1 MTVMAT
7 VNLIQSKR
15 SQSKAGLAFILSYCK
30 RESKTVY
37 GDKKLIGGVN
47 CIAESAYCEMLS
59 TKMRYG
65 KTDGRMFYHLVQS
78 FSPEENITPETAH
91 EIALKFAEEQF
102 PEYEVLVATHTDK
115 AHIHSHFVINS
126 VSCTNG
132 YKLRPAKDFIEQ
144 LRNASDRLC
153 TEYGL
158 SVILTQPK
166 KQTVRQM
173 SSKEYR
179 SAVRGES
186 YKMQLAAVI
195 DDAMAQ
201 AKTKKDFIRLMEAEG
216 YGVVWTDE
224 RKYITY
230 ITQDGK
236 RLRDRSLHEEKY
248 LKGNMEYEFGIRQI
262 ILGGTESESAAEYA
276 ESRRGKALH
285 NCDRAEL
292 ERNARYAEDADRTP
306 FPTDEHRR
314 NADYQRGAGGVYE
327 QPARHTDRE
336 QRTVSGC
343 GDGVSVGYEESGGEL
358 YRLDENGGIGYR
370 ETGWEDQ
377 RELFERSLNAD
388 GQDGALYAQN
398 ILDHGY
404 PFGDNGAVLS
414 DAAYLAADITG
425 IIDNDAPVEDCTT
438 RHFPSEH
445 KKKNYGP
452 VMGGM

>member
-1 MTVMAT
+1 MAT

-15 SQSKAGLAFILSYCK
+15 SQSKARLKFILSYCK
-30 RESKTVY
+30 RDSKTVC

-47 CIAESAYCEMLS
+47 CVAESAYHEMLS

-78 FSPEENITPETAH
+78 FSPEESITPETAH
-91 EIALKFAEEQF
+91 EIALKFAEREF
-102 PEYEVLVATHTDK
+102 SEYEVLVATHTDK
-115 AHIHSHFVINS
+115 AHIHSHFIINS
-126 VSCTNG
+126 VSCENG
-132 YKLRPAKDFIEQ
+132 YKLHPPKDFIAG
-144 LRNASDRLC
+144 LRNASDKLC

-158 SVILTQPK
+158 SVLRPGR
-166 KQTVRQM
+166 KQEKVQQM

-186 YKMQLAAVI
+186 YKMQLAAAI
-195 DDAMAQ
+195 DDAMAAARSKQ
-201 AKTKKDFIRLMEAEG
+201 DFIRLMEAEG

-236 RLRDRSLHEEKY
+236 RCRDRSLHEEKY
-248 LKGNMEYEFGIRQI
+248 LKENMEYEFGIREI

-276 ESRRGKALH
+276 ESRRSEALR
-285 NCDRAEL
+285 NGDRAEL
-292 ERNARYAEDADRTP
+292 ERNARYAEGADRTAL
-306 FPTDEHRR
+306 TADERNR
-314 NADYQRGAGGVYE
+314 NADNQRGTDGVYE
-327 QPARHTDRE
+327 RAAEYSDRE
-336 QRTVSGC
+336 QRTVPSG
-343 GDGVSVGYEESGGEL
+343 GDGISEQNEEIGGGI
-358 YRLDENGGIGYR
+358 YRLDENGGVGYR

-377 RELFERSLNAD
+377 RLLFEQSLHAD
-388 GQDGALYAQN
+388 GYGGEVFEPD

-404 PFGDNGAVLS
+404 SFGDNGTVLS

-425 IIDNDAPVEDCTT
+425 IIDDDAPVEDCTT

-445 KKKNYGP
+445 KKKNSGP

>member
-15 SQSKAGLAFILSYCK
+15 SQSKAGLGFILSYCK

-158 SVILTQPK
+158 SVIPTQQK
-166 KQTVRQM
+166 KKTVRQM

-186 YKMQLAAVI
+186 YKLQLAAVI

-201 AKTKKDFIRLMEAEG
+201 AKTKEDFIRLIEAEG

-262 ILGGTESESAAEYA
+262 ILGGAESEGTAEYA

-306 FPTDEHRR
+306 FPTDEYRR

-327 QPARHTDRE
+327 RAAEYPDRE
-336 QRTVSGC
+336 QRTVPSG
-343 GDGVSVGYEESGGEL
+343 GDGISEQDEEIGDGI
-358 YRLDENGGIGYR
+358 YRLDENGRVGYR

-377 RELFERSLNAD
+377 RLLFEQSLHAD
-388 GQDGALYAQN
+388 GYGGEVFEPD
-398 ILDHGY
+398 ILDYGY
-404 PFGDNGAVLS
+404 SLGYNGAVLS

-425 IIDNDAPVEDCTT
+425 IIDDDAPVEDCTT
-438 RHFPSEH
+438 MHFPSEH
-445 KKKNYGP
+445 KKKHSGP

>member
-15 SQSKAGLAFILSYCK
+15 SQSKAGLKFILSYCK
-30 RESKTVY
+30 RDSKTVC

-47 CIAESAYCEMLS
+47 CVAESAYHEMLS

-91 EIALKFAEEQF
+91 EIALKFAEREF

-115 AHIHSHFVINS
+115 AHIHSHFIINS

-158 SVILTQPK
+158 SVIPTQQK
-166 KQTVRQM
+166 TVRQM

-186 YKMQLAAVI
+186 YKMQLAAAI
-195 DDAMAQ
+195 DDAMAAARSKQ
-201 AKTKKDFIRLMEAEG
+201 DFIQLMEAEG

-224 RKYITY
+224 RKHITY

-236 RLRDRSLHEEKY
+236 RCRDRSLHEEKY
-248 LKGNMEYEFGIRQI
+248 LKENMEYEFGIREI

-276 ESRRGKALH
+276 ESRRSEDLRNG
-285 NCDRAEL
+285 DRAEL
-292 ERNARYAEDADRTP
+292 ERNARYTEGADRTSL
-306 FPTDEHRR
+306 TAYERNR
-314 NADYQRGAGGVYE
+314 NADNQRGTDGVYE
-327 QPARHTDRE
+327 RAAEYSDRE
-336 QRTVSGC
+336 QRTVPSG
-343 GDGVSVGYEESGGEL
+343 GDGISEQNEEIGNGI
-358 YRLDENGGIGYR
+358 YRLDENGRVGYR

-377 RELFERSLNAD
+377 RLLFEQSLHAD
-388 GQDGALYAQN
+388 GYGGEVFEPD
-398 ILDHGY
+398 ILDYGY
-404 PFGDNGAVLS
+404 SFGDNGTVLS

-425 IIDNDAPVEDCTT
+425 IIDDDAPVEDCTT

-445 KKKNYGP
+445 KKKNSGP

>member
-47 CIAESAYCEMLS
+47 CVAESAYHEMLS
-59 TKMRYG
+59 TKIRYG

-126 VSCTNG
+126 VSCENG
-132 YKLRPAKDFIEQ
+132 YKLRPPKDFIEQ

-158 SVILTQPK
+158 SVIPTQPK
-166 KQTVRQM
+166 KKTVRQM

-201 AKTKKDFIRLMEAEG
+201 AKTKEDFIRLMEAEG

-262 ILGGTESESAAEYA
+262 ILGGAESESTAEYA
-276 ESRRGKALH
+276 ESRRSKALH
-285 NCDRAEL
+285 NCDGAEL

-306 FPTDEHRR
+306 FPTDEYRR
-314 NADYQRGAGGVYE
+314 NADNQRGTDGVYE
-327 QPARHTDRE
+327 RAAEYSDRE
-336 QRTVSGC
+336 QRTVPSG
-343 GDGVSVGYEESGGEL
+343 GDGISEQNEEIGNGI

-377 RELFERSLNAD
+377 RLLFEQSLHAD
-388 GQDGALYAQN
+388 GYGGEVFEPD

-404 PFGDNGAVLS
+404 SLGDNGGILS
-414 DAAYLAADITG
+414 DAAYLAADIAD
-425 IIDNDAPVEDCTT
+425 IIDDDAPVEDCTT
-438 RHFPSEH
+438 QHFPAEH
-445 KKKNYGP
+445 KKKNSGP

>member
-47 CIAESAYCEMLS
+47 CVAESAYHEMLS
-59 TKMRYG
+59 TKIRYG
-65 KTDGRMFYHLVQS
+65 KTDGRMFYHMVQS

-126 VSCTNG
+126 VSCENG
-132 YKLRPAKDFIEQ
+132 YKLRPPKDFIEQ

-158 SVILTQPK
+158 SVIPTQPK
-166 KQTVRQM
+166 KKTVRQM

-201 AKTKKDFIRLMEAEG
+201 AKTKEDFIRLMEAEG

-262 ILGGTESESAAEYA
+262 ILGGAESESTAEYA
-276 ESRRGKALH
+276 ESRRSKALH
-285 NCDRAEL
+285 NCDGAEL

-306 FPTDEHRR
+306 FPTDEYRR
-314 NADYQRGAGGVYE
+314 NADNQRGTDGVYE
-327 QPARHTDRE
+327 RAAEYSDRE
-336 QRTVSGC
+336 QRTVPSG
-343 GDGVSVGYEESGGEL
+343 GDGISEQNEEIGNGI

-377 RELFERSLNAD
+377 RLLFEQSLHAD
-388 GQDGALYAQN
+388 GYGGEVFEPD

-404 PFGDNGAVLS
+404 SLGDNGGILS
-414 DAAYLAADITG
+414 DAAYLAADIAD
-425 IIDNDAPVEDCTT
+425 IIDDDAPVEDCTT
-438 RHFPSEH
+438 QHFPAEH
-445 KKKNYGP
+445 KKKNSGP

>member
-1 MTVMAT
+1 MAT

-15 SQSKAGLAFILSYCK
+15 SQSKAGLKFILSYCK
-30 RESKTVY
+30 RDSKTVC

-47 CIAESAYCEMLS
+47 CVAESAYHEMLS

-115 AHIHSHFVINS
+115 AHIHSHFIINS
-126 VSCTNG
+126 VNCENG
-132 YKLRPAKDFIEQ
+132 YKLRPPKDFIEQ
-144 LRNASDRLC
+144 LRNASDKLC
-153 TEYGL
+153 IEYGL
-158 SVILTQPK
+158 SVLRPNR
-166 KQTVRQM
+166 KQEKVQQM

-186 YKMQLAAVI
+186 YKMQLAAAI
-195 DDAMAQ
+195 DDAMAAARSKQ
-201 AKTKKDFIRLMEAEG
+201 DFIRLMEAEG

-224 RKYITY
+224 RKYITF

-236 RLRDRSLHEEKY
+236 RCRDRSLHEEKY
-248 LKGNMEYEFGIRQI
+248 LKENMEYEFGIREI

-292 ERNARYAEDADRTP
+292 ERNARYAEGADRTP
-306 FPTDEHRR
+306 LTAYERNR
-314 NADYQRGAGGVYE
+314 NADNQRGTDGVYE
-327 QPARHTDRE
+327 RAAEYSDRE
-336 QRTVSGC
+336 QRTVPSG
-343 GDGVSVGYEESGGEL
+343 GDGISEQNEEIGNGI
-358 YRLDENGGIGYR
+358 YQLDENGRVGYR

-377 RELFERSLNAD
+377 RLLFEQSLHAD
-388 GQDGALYAQN
+388 GYGGEVFEPD

-404 PFGDNGAVLS
+404 SFGDNGTVLS

-425 IIDNDAPVEDCTT
+425 IIDDDAPVEDCTT
-438 RHFPSEH
+438 GHFPSEH

>member
-1 MTVMAT
+1 MAT

-15 SQSKAGLAFILSYCK
+15 SQSKAGLVFILSYCK

-47 CIAESAYCEMLS
+47 CVPESAYHEMLS

-78 FSPEENITPETAH
+78 FSPDENITPETAH
-91 EIALKFAEEQF
+91 EIALKFAEQEF

-115 AHIHSHFVINS
+115 AHIHSHFIINS
-126 VSCTNG
+126 VNCENG
-132 YKLRPAKDFIEQ
+132 YKLRPPKDFIEQ
-144 LRNASDRLC
+144 MRNASDKLC
-153 TEYGL
+153 IEYGL
-158 SVILTQPK
+158 SVLKPNK
-166 KQTVRQM
+166 KQEKVQQM

-186 YKMQLAAVI
+186 YKMQLAAAI
-195 DDAMAQ
+195 DDAMAAARSKQ
-201 AKTKKDFIRLMEAEG
+201 DFIRLMEAEG

-248 LKGNMEYEFGIRQI
+248 LKENMEYEFGIRQI
-262 ILGGTESESAAEYA
+262 ILGGSESESAAEFA

-285 NCDRAEL
+285 NCDGAEL

-306 FPTDEHRR
+306 FPTDEYRR
-314 NADYQRGAGGVYE
+314 NADYQRGVGGVYE

-343 GDGVSVGYEESGGEL
+343 GDGVSVGYEESGGGI
-358 YRLDENGGIGYR
+358 YRLDENGGVGYR
-370 ETGWEDQ
+370 ETGWDDQ
-377 RELFERSLNAD
+377 RLLFEHSLHAD
-388 GQDGALYAQN
+388 GYGGEVFEPD

-404 PFGDNGAVLS
+404 SLGDNGAVLS

-425 IIDNDAPVEDCTT
+425 IIDDDAPIEDCTT

-445 KKKNYGP
+445 KKKNSGP

>member
-30 RESKTVY
+30 RDSKTVC

-47 CIAESAYCEMLS
+47 CIAESAYHEMLS

-65 KTDGRMFYHLVQS
+65 KTDGRVFYHLVQS
-78 FSPEENITPETAH
+78 FSPDENITPETAH

-126 VSCTNG
+126 VNCSNG

-144 LRNASDRLC
+144 LRNASDGLC
-153 TEYGL
+153 MEYGL
-158 SVILTQPK
+158 SVIPTQQK
-166 KQTVRQM
+166 KKTVRQM

-201 AKTKKDFIRLMEAEG
+201 AKTKEDFIRLMEAEG

-236 RLRDRSLHEEKY
+236 HLRDRSLHEEKY
-248 LKGNMEYEFGIRQI
+248 LKGNMEYEFGIRKI
-262 ILGGTESESAAEYA
+262 ILGGAESESAAEYA
-276 ESRRGKALH
+276 ESRRSKPLYNG
-285 NCDRAEL
+285 DGAEL
-292 ERNARYAEDADRTP
+292 ERNARYAEDADRIP
-306 FPTDEHRR
+306 FPTDEYRR
-314 NADYQRGAGGVYE
+314 NADDQRGAGGVYE
-327 QPARHTDRE
+327 QPARYIDRE
-336 QRTVSGC
+336 QRTVSGG
-343 GDGVSVGYEESGGEL
+343 GDGVSIGYEESGGEL

-388 GQDGALYAQN
+388 GQDGELYVQD

-404 PFGDNGAVLS
+404 PFGDNGGVLS
-414 DAAYLAADITG
+414 DAAYLAADIAD
-425 IIDNDAPVEDCTT
+425 IIDDDAPVEDCTT
-438 RHFPSEH
+438 QHFPAEH
-445 KKKNYGP
+445 KKKNSGP

>member
-1 MTVMAT
+1 MAT

-166 KQTVRQM
+166 NQTVRQM

-276 ESRRGKALH
+276 ESRRSEALR
-285 NCDRAEL
+285 NGDRAEL
-292 ERNARYAEDADRTP
+292 ER
-306 FPTDEHRR
+306 
-314 NADYQRGAGGVYE
+314 
-327 QPARHTDRE
+327 
-336 QRTVSGC
+336 
-343 GDGVSVGYEESGGEL
+343 
-358 YRLDENGGIGYR
+358 
-370 ETGWEDQ
+370 
-377 RELFERSLNAD
+377 
-388 GQDGALYAQN
+388 
-398 ILDHGY
+398 
-404 PFGDNGAVLS
+404 
-414 DAAYLAADITG
+414 
-425 IIDNDAPVEDCTT
+425 
-438 RHFPSEH
+438 
-445 KKKNYGP
+445 
-452 VMGGM
+452 

>member
-1 MTVMAT
+1 MAT

-15 SQSKAGLAFILSYCK
+15 SQSKAGLKFILSYCK
-30 RESKTVY
+30 RDSKTVY

-47 CIAESAYCEMLS
+47 CVAESAYHEMLS

-91 EIALKFAEEQF
+91 E
-102 PEYEVLVATHTDK
+102 THTDK
-115 AHIHSHFVINS
+115 AHIHSHFIINS
-126 VSCTNG
+126 VNCENG
-132 YKLRPAKDFIEQ
+132 YKLRPPKDFIEQ
-144 LRNASDRLC
+144 LRNASDKLC

-158 SVILTQPK
+158 SVLRPSI
-166 KQTVRQM
+166 KQEKVQQM

-186 YKMQLAAVI
+186 YKMQLAAAI
-195 DDAMAQ
+195 DDAMAAARSKQ
-201 AKTKKDFIRLMEAEG
+201 DFIRLMEAEG

-236 RLRDRSLHEEKY
+236 RCRDRSLHEEKY
-248 LKGNMEYEFGIRQI
+248 LKENMEYEFGIREI

-276 ESRRGKALH
+276 ESRRSEALR
-285 NCDRAEL
+285 NGDRAEL
-292 ERNARYAEDADRTP
+292 ERNARYAEGADRTSL
-306 FPTDEHRR
+306 TADERNR
-314 NADYQRGAGGVYE
+314 NADDQRGTDGVYE
-327 QPARHTDRE
+327 RAAEYPDRE
-336 QRTVSGC
+336 QRTVPSG
-343 GDGVSVGYEESGGEL
+343 GDGISEQDEEIGDGI
-358 YRLDENGGIGYR
+358 YRLNENGRVGYR

-377 RELFERSLNAD
+377 RLLFEQSLHAD
-388 GQDGALYAQN
+388 GYGGEVFEPD

-404 PFGDNGAVLS
+404 SIGDNGAVLS

-425 IIDNDAPVEDCTT
+425 IIDDDAPVEDCTT

-445 KKKNYGP
+445 KKKNSGP

>member
-1 MTVMAT
+1 MAT

-15 SQSKAGLAFILSYCK
+15 SQSKAGLKFILSYCK
-30 RESKTVY
+30 RDSKTVC

-47 CIAESAYCEMLS
+47 CVAESAYHEMLS

-91 EIALKFAEEQF
+91 EIALKFAEQEF

-115 AHIHSHFVINS
+115 VHIHSHFIINS
-126 VSCTNG
+126 VSCENG
-132 YKLRPAKDFIEQ
+132 YKLRPPKDFIEQ
-144 LRNASDRLC
+144 LRNASDKLC
-153 TEYGL
+153 IEYGL
-158 SVILTQPK
+158 SVLRPNR
-166 KQTVRQM
+166 KQEKVQQM

-186 YKMQLAAVI
+186 YKMQLAAAI
-195 DDAMAQ
+195 DDAMAAARSKQ
-201 AKTKKDFIRLMEAEG
+201 DFIRLMEAEG

-224 RKYITY
+224 RKYITF

-236 RLRDRSLHEEKY
+236 RCRDRSLHEEKY
-248 LKGNMEYEFGIRQI
+248 LKENMEYEFGIREI
-262 ILGGTESESAAEYA
+262 ILRGTESKSAAEYA
-276 ESRRGKALH
+276 ESCRSEALR
-285 NCDRAEL
+285 NSDRAEL
-292 ERNARYAEDADRTP
+292 ERNARYAEGADRTP
-306 FPTDEHRR
+306 FPTDEYRR
-314 NADYQRGAGGVYE
+314 NADYQRGVGGVYE

-377 RELFERSLNAD
+377 RLLFEQSLHAD
-388 GQDGALYAQN
+388 GYGGEVFEPD
-398 ILDHGY
+398 ILDYGY
-404 PFGDNGAVLS
+404 SLGYNGAVLS
-414 DAAYLAADITG
+414 DSAYLAADITG
-425 IIDNDAPVEDCTT
+425 IIDDDAPIEDCTT

-445 KKKNYGP
+445 KKKHSGP

>member
-47 CIAESAYCEMLS
+47 CVAESAYHEMLS
-59 TKMRYG
+59 TKIRYG
-65 KTDGRMFYHLVQS
+65 KTDGRMFYHMVQS

-126 VSCTNG
+126 VSCENG
-132 YKLRPAKDFIEQ
+132 YKLRPPKDFIEQ

-158 SVILTQPK
+158 SVIPTQPK
-166 KQTVRQM
+166 KKTVRQM

-201 AKTKKDFIRLMEAEG
+201 AKTKEDFIRLMEAEG

-262 ILGGTESESAAEYA
+262 ILGGAESESTAEYA
-276 ESRRGKALH
+276 ESRRSKALH
-285 NCDRAEL
+285 NCDGAEL

-306 FPTDEHRR
+306 FPTDEYRR
-314 NADYQRGAGGVYE
+314 NADNQRGTDGVYE
-327 QPARHTDRE
+327 RAAEYSDRE
-336 QRTVSGC
+336 QRTVPSG
-343 GDGVSVGYEESGGEL
+343 GDGISEQNEEIGNGI
-358 YRLDENGGIGYR
+358 YRLDENGRVGYR

-377 RELFERSLNAD
+377 RLLFEQSLHAD
-388 GQDGALYAQN
+388 GYGGEVFEPD

-404 PFGDNGAVLS
+404 SFGDNGTVLS

-425 IIDNDAPVEDCTT
+425 IIDDDAPVEDCTT
-438 RHFPSEH
+438 RHCPSEH
-445 KKKNYGP
+445 KKKNSGP

>member
-1 MTVMAT
+1 
-7 VNLIQSKR
+7 
-15 SQSKAGLAFILSYCK
+15 
-30 RESKTVY
+30 
-37 GDKKLIGGVN
+37 
-47 CIAESAYCEMLS
+47 
-59 TKMRYG
+59 MRYG

-91 EIALKFAEEQF
+91 EIALKFAEREF

-115 AHIHSHFVINS
+115 AHIHSHFIINS
-126 VSCTNG
+126 VSCENG
-132 YKLRPAKDFIEQ
+132 YKLRPPKDFIAG
-144 LRNASDRLC
+144 LRNASDKLC

-158 SVILTQPK
+158 SVLKPSTKQK
-166 KQTVRQM
+166 KVQQM

-186 YKMQLAAVI
+186 YKMQLAAAI
-195 DDAMAQ
+195 DDAMAAARSKQ
-201 AKTKKDFIRLMEAEG
+201 DFIQLMEAEG

-236 RLRDRSLHEEKY
+236 RCRDRSLHEEKY
-248 LKGNMEYEFGIRQI
+248 LKENMEYEFGIREI

-276 ESRRGKALH
+276 ESRRSEALR
-285 NCDRAEL
+285 NGDRAEL
-292 ERNARYAEDADRTP
+292 ERNARYAEGADRTSL
-306 FPTDEHRR
+306 TAYERNR
-314 NADYQRGAGGVYE
+314 NADNQRGTDGVYE
-327 QPARHTDRE
+327 RAAEYSDRE
-336 QRTVSGC
+336 QRTVPSG
-343 GDGVSVGYEESGGEL
+343 GDGISEQNEEIGNGI
-358 YRLDENGGIGYR
+358 YQLDENGRVGYR

-377 RELFERSLNAD
+377 RLLFEQSLHAD
-388 GQDGALYAQN
+388 GYGGEVFEPD

-404 PFGDNGAVLS
+404 SFGDNGTVLS

-425 IIDNDAPVEDCTT
+425 IIDDDAPVEDCTT

-445 KKKNYGP
+445 KKKNSGP

>member
-1 MTVMAT
+1 MAT

-15 SQSKAGLAFILSYCK
+15 SQSKAGLKFILSYCK
-30 RESKTVY
+30 RDSKTVC

-47 CIAESAYCEMLS
+47 CVAESAYHEMLS

-91 EIALKFAEEQF
+91 EIALKFAEREF
-102 PEYEVLVATHTDK
+102 SEYEVLVATHTDK
-115 AHIHSHFVINS
+115 AHIHSHFIVNS
-126 VSCTNG
+126 VSCENG
-132 YKLRPAKDFIEQ
+132 YKLRPPKDFIEQ
-144 LRNASDRLC
+144 MRNASDKLC

-158 SVILTQPK
+158 SVLRSNR
-166 KQTVRQM
+166 KQEKVQQM

-186 YKMQLAAVI
+186 YKMQLAAAI
-195 DDAMAQ
+195 DDAMAAARSKQ
-201 AKTKKDFIRLMEAEG
+201 DFIRLMEAEG

-236 RLRDRSLHEEKY
+236 RCRGRSEALRN
-248 LKGNMEYEFGIRQI
+248 G
-262 ILGGTESESAAEYA
+262 
-276 ESRRGKALH
+276 
-285 NCDRAEL
+285 DRAEL
-292 ERNARYAEDADRTP
+292 ERDARYAEGADRTAL
-306 FPTDEHRR
+306 TADEHNR
-314 NADYQRGAGGVYE
+314 NADNQRGTDGVYE
-327 QPARHTDRE
+327 RAAEYSDRE
-336 QRTVSGC
+336 QRTVPSG
-343 GDGVSVGYEESGGEL
+343 GDGISEQNEEIGGGI
-358 YRLDENGGIGYR
+358 YRLDENGSVGYR

-377 RELFERSLNAD
+377 RLLFEQSLNAD
-388 GQDGALYAQN
+388 GYGGEVFEAD

-404 PFGDNGAVLS
+404 SFGDNGTVLS

-425 IIDNDAPVEDCTT
+425 IIDDDAPVEDCTT

-445 KKKNYGP
+445 KKKNSGP

>member
-1 MTVMAT
+1 
-7 VNLIQSKR
+7 
-15 SQSKAGLAFILSYCK
+15 
-30 RESKTVY
+30 
-37 GDKKLIGGVN
+37 
-47 CIAESAYCEMLS
+47 
-59 TKMRYG
+59 
-65 KTDGRMFYHLVQS
+65 MFKS
-78 FSPEENITPETAH
+78 FSPDENITPETAH

-115 AHIHSHFVINS
+115 AHIHSHFIINS
-126 VSCTNG
+126 VSCENG
-132 YKLRPAKDFIEQ
+132 YKLRPPKDFIEQ

-158 SVILTQPK
+158 SVIPTQPK
-166 KQTVRQM
+166 KKTVRQM

-179 SAVRGES
+179 SAVSGES

-201 AKTKKDFIRLMEAEG
+201 AKTKEDFIRLMEAEG

-262 ILGGTESESAAEYA
+262 ILGGSESESTAEYA
-276 ESRRGKALH
+276 ESRRSKALR
-285 NCDRAEL
+285 NGDRAEL
-292 ERNARYAEDADRTP
+292 ERNARYAEGADRTAL
-306 FPTDEHRR
+306 TADERNR
-314 NADYQRGAGGVYE
+314 NADNQRGIDGVYE
-327 QPARHTDRE
+327 RAAEYSDRE

-343 GDGVSVGYEESGGEL
+343 GDGVSVGYEESGSEL

-377 RELFERSLNAD
+377 RLLFEQSLNAD
-388 GQDGALYAQN
+388 GQDGELYAQD

-404 PFGDNGAVLS
+404 PFGDNGGILS
-414 DAAYLAADITG
+414 DAAYLAADIAD
-425 IIDNDAPVEDCTT
+425 IIDDDAPVEDCTT
-438 RHFPSEH
+438 QHFPAEH
-445 KKKNYGP
+445 KKKNSGP